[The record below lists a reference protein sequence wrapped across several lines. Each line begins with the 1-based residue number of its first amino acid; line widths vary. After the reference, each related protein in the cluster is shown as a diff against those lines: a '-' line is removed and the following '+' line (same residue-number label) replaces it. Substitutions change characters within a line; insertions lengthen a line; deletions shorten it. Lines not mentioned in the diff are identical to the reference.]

1 MKKQYPSSSAKQR
14 AAAQLFLPETA
25 LLERCRELV
34 ESTIDEVGRMM
45 VMSLLDASASCLTGP
60 CHRGIDTGDHVR
72 HGSQPG
78 SVYVGRKKVR
88 ITRPRVRTKDGKEA
102 KIPAYELLKDGG
114 PAAKKVH
121 DSVLAGLSTRKY
133 RKAVEDS
140 LAAVGV
146 SRSSVSRKFVKESA
160 DRLKEL
166 MQRPVPADTL
176 AVLLDGMHVGE
187 STLVS
192 AIGIDS
198 SGKKHVLGTVE
209 GTTENGAVVGE
220 LLSDLIARGLDVSR
234 SVLFVVDGAKAL
246 TSAVRNVCGAE
257 HPIQRCRFHKL
268 QNVID
273 RLPQTKNNYVRAAM
287 QAAWRLP
294 EKQGL
299 SKMKELA
306 RELEVSH
313 PDAARSLLEGLEET
327 FTVNRLGLPDLL
339 VTSLGTTNLIE
350 NAHGAIQTAIHR
362 VKRFQKPQDALRWAA
377 TALLEAE
384 KNMRAV
390 RGHKQLWILQAALG
404 RKVAEKAV

>member
-1 MKKQYPSSSAKQR
+1 
-14 AAAQLFLPETA
+14 
-25 LLERCRELV
+25 
-34 ESTIDEVGRMM
+34 
-45 VMSLLDASASCLTGP
+45 
-60 CHRGIDTGDHVR
+60 
-72 HGSQPG
+72 
-78 SVYVGRKKVR
+78 VGRKKVR

-146 SRSSVSRKFVKESA
+146 SRSSVSRKFVSESA

-176 AVLLDGMHVGE
+176 ALLLDGMHVGE

-220 LLSDLIARGLDVSR
+220 LLSSLIARGLDVSR